1 MFAKLVRVIS
11 VVLVLDLAGSA
22 SAKLIGYWSL
32 DENNGA
38 NTADSSGYGNNG
50 IINGATWTGGKS
62 GAALSFDGIDDYVLC
77 AEREGT
83 GPGTYPAEL
92 MPEKFTVSCWTKLS
106 NFAYFSSFVGNGMD
120 SGDDECGFFFY
131 NWGWEGENEQDFGL
145 AIRTEDGMYYVET
158 PNIYETGKWYH
169 LAATYDGT
177 NVVIYVD
184 GKVSVG
190 PTNVGGPIRWVSAA
204 SKNYPE
210 RFAIGVWLDP
220 GYDLWIDGI
229 IDEVSYWDQALDE
242 IEIKKLALSYKASE
256 PSPAD
261 GAKYPN
267 TWVSLGWVPGALAV
281 SHDVYFGENFDDVN
295 DGTGDTFRGNYSD
308 TFYFAGFFGYAY
320 PDGLV
325 PGTTYYWRID
335 EVNEADPNTEE
346 ISVWKGDV
354 WSFMVPAK
362 TAYNPVPA
370 DGARFVDPDIVLSW
384 TSGFGAKRHIV
395 YFGDNFDDV
404 NNAADGPSQ
413 VTNTYTLGSL
423 ELDKTYYWRVD
434 EDDVTETHKGDVWHF
449 TIAGDGGG
457 VRGDYFK
464 GMNFESPV
472 LNRID
477 PQIRFSWSESAPDP
491 AVGADSFSVRWT
503 GEIEA
508 AFTETYTF
516 YTNSDDGIRLWVDG
530 KQLINNWTDHGV
542 TENRGKI
549 DLLAGQTYGFVLEY
563 YENTGSAIVDLSWES
578 PHTPKQIIPQ
588 AALSLPLKARNA
600 RPANGAVNV
609 KQTAVL
615 KWGAGE
621 ATASHRVYFGTDK
634 EAVKNADASS
644 PEYKGAKDLGSESFE
659 PGKLEWGIEYFW
671 RVDEVNNLNP
681 DSPWIGNVWSFTTAD
696 YIVVDDFE
704 DYDTGE
710 NQIWYAWLD
719 GLGYGTPETE
729 PYSPG
734 NGTGSAVGD
743 ESTGSYTEETIVNG
757 GRQSMPLQYNND
769 QQFSAKY
776 SEVEMTLVYPRDWT
790 ENDVGVLTIWFRG
803 EPDNDAEPL
812 YVALNGSAVVTH
824 DNPDAALVEEWTQWN
839 IDLQIFADKGIDLT
853 NVDKIAIGLGTKG
866 NTTTPGGLGKMYFD
880 DIGLHRSENAP

>member
-1 MFAKLVRVIS
+1 MFAKLVCAVS
-11 VVLVLDLAGSA
+11 AVLVLGMAGSV
-22 SAKLIGYWSL
+22 SAELIGYWSL

-50 IINGATWTGGKS
+50 IINGATWTSGKS
-62 GAALSFDGIDDYVLC
+62 SAALSFDGIDDYVLC
-77 AEREGT
+77 AEREGA
-83 GPGTYPAEL
+83 GPGIYPAEL
-92 MPEKFTVSCWTKLS
+92 MPEKFTVSCWTKLN

-131 NWGWEGENEQDFGL
+131 NWGWEGENERDFGL

-177 NVVIYVD
+177 NVIIYVD
-184 GKVSVG
+184 GKLSVG
-190 PTNVGGPIRWVSAA
+190 PTDVGGPIRWVSAT
-204 SKNYPE
+204 SGNYPE

-229 IDEVSYWDQALDE
+229 IDEVSYWDEALDE
-242 IEIKKLALSYKASE
+242 MEIKKLALSYKASE

-261 GAKYPN
+261 GAKYLN
-267 TWVSLGWVPGALAV
+267 TWVNLGWVPGALAV

-320 PDGLV
+320 PEGLV

-335 EVNEADPNTEE
+335 EVNEADPN
-346 ISVWKGDV
+346 SPWKGDV

-362 TAYNPVPA
+362 TTYNPVPA
-370 DGARFVDPDIVLSW
+370 DGARFVNPDVVLSW

-413 VTNTYTLGSL
+413 GTNTYTPGTL

-434 EDDVTETHKGDVWHF
+434 EDDIAEIHKGDVWHF

-464 GMNFESPV
+464 GMNFESHV

-477 PQIRFSWSESAPDP
+477 PQIKFSWSDAAPDP
-491 AVGADSFSVRWT
+491 VVGADNFSVRWT

-530 KQLINNWTDHGV
+530 RLIINNWTDHGI
-542 TENRGKI
+542 TENRGRI

-563 YENTGSAIVDLSWES
+563 YESTGSATVDLSWES

-609 KQTAVL
+609 KQTAIL
-615 KWGAGE
+615 EWGAGE
-621 ATASHRVYFGTDK
+621 AAASHRVYFGIDQQ
-634 EAVKNADASS
+634 AVKNADAGS
-644 PEYKGAKDLGSESFE
+644 PEYKGTVELGSESYE
-659 PGKLEWGIEYFW
+659 PGKFEWGTEYFW
-671 RVDEVNNLNP
+671 RIDEVNNLNP

-696 YIVVDDFE
+696 YLVIDDFE
-704 DYDTGE
+704 DYDAGE

-719 GLGYGTPETE
+719 GLGYGTQGTE
-729 PYSPG
+729 PSSPG

-743 ESTGSYTEETIVNG
+743 ESTGSYTEETIVHG

-769 QQFSAKY
+769 QQFSAMY
-776 SEVEMTLVYPRDWT
+776 SQVEMTLVYPRDWT
-790 ENDVGVLTIWFRG
+790 ENSVGILTIWFRG
-803 EPDNDAEPL
+803 EPANDAEPL
-812 YVALNGSAVVTH
+812 YVALNDSAVVTH
-824 DNPDAALVEEWTQWN
+824 DNPDAALIVEWTPWN
-839 IDLQIFADKGIDLT
+839 IDLQVFADQGIDLT
-853 NVDKIAIGLGTKG
+853 NVDKIAIGLGARG

-880 DIGLHRSENAP
+880 DIGLYRPENTP